1 MNAHSDSEAER
12 PEADPS
18 GAERPARRREW
29 IKAGSDPLRFEYGR
43 PGQNPSSPAVVVQIA
58 FVEEEKR
65 SSYFHWETYQSHKK
79 GACPSREEAQEAA
92 IEALKEEGQL

>member
-1 MNAHSDSEAER
+1 MNAHSDPEAQHPEAES
-12 PEADPS
+12 S
-18 GAERPARRREW
+18 GSRRSGRRREW
-29 IKAGSDPLRFEYGR
+29 IKAGSDPLRYEYGR
-43 PGQNPSSPAVVVQIA
+43 PGQNPSSPAVVGQIA

-79 GACPSREEAQEAA
+79 GARPSLEEAQEAA